1 MKRVYNV
8 NAVTGVYAIDE
19 FEKYTKPYTSRHGY
33 VKNRRV
39 QQLYGDLDDVI
50 EQFRTFYSDIVK
62 TSEVV
67 VVTEYILSGSHLG
80 YDEDGDEIEELVAH
94 LSSLSVELLADLGC
108 I

>member
-19 FEKYTKPYTSRHGY
+19 FERYNKPYTSRHGY
-33 VKNRRV
+33 VKNRRF
-39 QQLYGDLDDVI
+39 QLYGDLDDVI

-80 YDEDGDEIEELVAH
+80 YDEDGDEIETLVAP
-94 LSSLSVELLADLGC
+94 LSSPSVELLADLGC